1 MEFPKAFVAGFAST
15 LVFHKGLL
23 TLLHLSGAFPR
34 APYDMTAVGPLGI
47 PAVVSQA
54 CWAGVWAMALW
65 PLLRHAAGTAYWL
78 RAFLLGAIAP
88 SAVGLFII
96 APLKGAPIAAGWDP
110 KLIVGTLILNGTWGA
125 GMALL
130 MRWMQPQGALADRAI
145 ALRA

>member
-1 MEFPKAFVAGFAST
+1 MAFLKAFVAGFVST
-15 LVFHKGLL
+15 LVFHQGLL
-23 TLLHLSGAFPR
+23 TLLYLSGAFPR

-65 PLLRHAAGTAYWL
+65 PLMRHAAGAAYWL

-130 MRWMQPQGALADRAI
+130 MRSMHAAVAGGASSHGAQG
-145 ALRA
+145 